1 MKLVSLQKGRKAF
14 TLIELLVVI
23 AIIAVLIALLLPAV
37 QQARAAA
44 QRTQCRNNMKQLGLA
59 IHNYHDVFNGFPL
72 PYTGI
77 EIFNDTTVS
86 SPTPWNWNWHTWC
99 EFVLPYLDQAVV
111 YNGINFNQ
119 ANFSHSGETVYNYT
133 QSNNAEAVSKVV
145 PAFICPST
153 PRDNSTW
160 GANDAA
166 EGDMLFAQ
174 YQYSTSRQ
182 APSANILN
190 ATARQAAIDYSAWGG
205 LASGALRTA
214 YNNDCAAA
222 GLPTDSN
229 RAGILGD
236 TEFCTIDKVTDGTSQ
251 TVLLFEFAGAP
262 DAWRGGKKS
271 KVDQSGMNDVDRQP
285 SSGWAGMTHSEN
297 WTGGGSLY
305 GGGTPLN
312 YGTAANDGPCHTN
325 CSNVYNDNHGA
336 YSFHTGACTVLMAD
350 GSARMYNQSMSR
362 ITYVRMLTYKGG
374 NPVGEF

>member
-72 PYTGI
+72 CYVGI
-77 EIFNDTTVS
+77 SIFNVNGDVN
-86 SPTPWNWNWHTWC
+86 PWGWNWHTWT
-99 EFVLPYLDQAVV
+99 EYILPYLDQAVV
-111 YNGINFNQ
+111 YNEINMNQ
-119 ANFSHSGETVYNYT
+119 ANFSSPTETVYNYT
-133 QSNNAEAVSKVV
+133 LSNNALACSQVI

-153 PRDNSTW
+153 PRDYNSW

-166 EGDMLFAQ
+166 NGDALVAKDQ
-174 YQYSTSRQ
+174 YTSGE
-182 APSANILN
+182 PLDNILN

-205 LASGALRTA
+205 LASGGMRTA
-214 YNNDCAAA
+214 YNAACTAA

-229 RAGILGD
+229 RGGILGD
-236 TEFCTIDKVTDGTSQ
+236 NEWCTIDKVTDGTSQ
-251 TVLLFEFAGAP
+251 TVLLYEFAGAP
-262 DAWRGGKKS
+262 GAWRGGKKN
-271 KVDQSGMNDVDRQP
+271 KVDTTGGNDIKNQP
-285 SSGWAGMTHSEN
+285 SSGWAGMTHAEN

-305 GGGTPLN
+305 DGGDSST
-312 YGTAANDGPCHTN
+312 YGSNNGPCHTN
-325 CSNVYNDNHGA
+325 CSNVYNDNHTA

-350 GSARMYNQSMSR
+350 GSARMYNERMSH
-362 ITYVRMLTYKGG
+362 ITHVRMHTYKGG
-374 NPVGEF
+374 QPVGEF